1 MTHHE
6 IKQQEIIDRYIMHR
20 LKATERQAFQEHY
33 FGCDECFGKVQTAA
47 QFVAGVKH
55 SSRKGV
61 LSEVVVEPAITVV
74 AWWTNWFKPA
84 FALASAAAIL
94 LAIGLGWTLF
104 SQIPRLQNEV
114 AQARQAREQAARE
127 KDLSLQASK
136 DELEKERQALATAKA
151 EAKAEQEKLQ
161 AQLNQQI
168 ANNKPT
174 NVPEPIGQ
182 VQVNAPIVLLES
194 QRDAKSESNQL
205 NIPGGAKTATIWIEL
220 APDARFDRYQLQVFD
235 QAKRLVTTVNGAKLN
250 SYGALAVNVAT
261 RTLQPAKYVVKAFG
275 EKGGQRELI
284 GEYNLT
290 VRK

>member
-1 MTHHE
+1 MNHHE
-6 IKQQEIIDRYIMHR
+6 IEQQDIIDRYIMHR
-20 LKATERQAFQEHY
+20 LHATERQAFQEHF
-33 FGCDECFGKVQTAA
+33 FGCDECFGKVQTSA

-55 SSRKGV
+55 SSRKGI
-61 LSEVVVEPAITVV
+61 LAEVAAEPVTV
-74 AWWTNWFKPA
+74 AWWANWFKPA
-84 FALASAAAIL
+84 LALASAAAVV

-104 SQIPRLQNEV
+104 SQIPKLQNEI
-114 AQARQAREQAARE
+114 AQERQAREQITRE
-127 KDLSLQASK
+127 KDQSLQASK

-161 AQLNQQI
+161 SQLNQQI
-168 ANNKPT
+168 ATNKPT

-182 VQVNAPIVLLES
+182 VQANAPIVLLEA

-205 NIPGGAKTATIWIEL
+205 NIPRGAKTATIWIEL

-235 QAKRLVTTVNGAKLN
+235 QAKKLITTVNGAKLN

-261 RTLQPAKYVVKAFG
+261 RTLPPAKYVVKAFG

-290 VRK
+290 VRQQ